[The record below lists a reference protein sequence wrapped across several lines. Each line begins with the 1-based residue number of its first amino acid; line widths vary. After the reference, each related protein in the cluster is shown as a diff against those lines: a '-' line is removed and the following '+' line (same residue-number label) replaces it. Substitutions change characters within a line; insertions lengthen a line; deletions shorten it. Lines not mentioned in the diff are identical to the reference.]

1 MQEPCRCCQAVADV
15 SYLLIF
21 CLQVIAFILGR
32 GALTLP
38 LTFVQFAAVML
49 APFMPAE
56 IAADKVADS
65 TPSGGLQRESTPT
78 ADANFAAAQ
87 LADFIPKGDLLGHIS
102 FTMLQRMGCSL
113 QPWTDQS

>member
-1 MQEPCRCCQAVADV
+1 M
-15 SYLLIF
+15 
-21 CLQVIAFILGR
+21 QVIAFILGR

-65 TPSGGLQRESTPT
+65 SRTPPGGLQRESTPT
-78 ADANFAAAQ
+78 ADAGVAAAQ
-87 LADFIPKGDLLGHIS
+87 LVDFIPKGILMGHVFWLKS
-102 FTMLQRMGCSL
+102 MG
-113 QPWTDQS
+113 